1 MIRRRDITDHEADNH
16 RSPAIL
22 IWNDGVKLPGTS
34 EVMVTESPAG
44 EDNLIIGRVVAAEIE
59 RRALAACKSL
69 QTQGVQPTL
78 AVLYRGDHGDAA
90 SYRKMIRQ
98 RAGRTGVTVTDVAL
112 PADASEREVVAALE
126 HLEDDAGTH
135 AILVQNPLPSSLRQ
149 AVGKI
154 LSTAK
159 DVEGLSAGNL
169 GKLVLDQPCVTPC
182 TPGAIVAL
190 IESRIESLR
199 GKHVVIINRSA
210 TIGRPLSQLLLNRR
224 ATVTVCSSATVDL
237 PGESRRGDVLVV
249 AIGKARAVGADYVG
263 KGAVVI
269 DVGINAD
276 PSGNGVCGDVDTE
289 SALTRASAITPVPGG
304 VGPVTT
310 AILIENVVELARA
323 WHFSHAPVV

>member
-1 MIRRRDITDHEADNH
+1 M
-16 RSPAIL
+16 
-22 IWNDGVKLPGTS
+22 PGAS
-34 EVMVTESPAG
+34 EVTVTDSPTQ
-44 EDNLIIGRVVAAEIE
+44 DDRLIIGRVVAVEIE
-59 RRALAACKSL
+59 RRALAACESL
-69 QTQGVQPTL
+69 QAQGVRPTL
-78 AVLYRGDHGDAA
+78 AVLYCGDHGDAA

-98 RAGRTGVTVTDVAL
+98 RAARTGVTVTDVAMS
-112 PADASEREVVAALE
+112 ADASEREIVAALE
-126 HLEDDAGTH
+126 RLEDDAGTH
-135 AILVQNPLPSSLRQ
+135 AVLVQNPLPASMRH
-149 AVGKI
+149 AVGKA
-154 LSTAK
+154 LSAAK

-169 GKLVLDQPCVTPC
+169 GKLVLDEPCVTPC

-190 IESRIESLR
+190 IESRMQSLR
-199 GKHVVIINRSA
+199 GKHVVVINRSA

-276 PSGNGVCGDVDTE
+276 PSGTGVCGDVDME
-289 SALTRASAITPVPGG
+289 SALTHASAITPVPGG

-323 WHFSHAPVV
+323 WHVSHAPVG